1 MCQDVEEAMAPV
13 QAVAARPDA
22 ESHASAQ
29 PVILDGRYL
38 VVEPGPVVVDVQDAI
53 ARQELVFADVAGH

>member
-22 ESHASAQ
+22 ESHASARA
-29 PVILDGRYL
+29 VSRMGLIS
-38 VVEPGPVVVDVQDAI
+38 VVDVPARLAAQDA
-53 ARQELVFADVAGH
+53 VFEDSLH

>member
-29 PVILDGRYL
+29 PVSRMGLIS
-38 VVEPGPVVVDVQDAI
+38 VVDVPARLAAQDA
-53 ARQELVFADVAGH
+53 VFEDSLH